1 AEAIGSSITLI
12 IPEDRWH
19 EEDRLIAA
27 VTSGQRVEPFE
38 TIRRRKDGAL
48 IDVAVTIS
56 PVRTREGAIVGA
68 SKIVRDISE
77 RRRSERMREELIV
90 RERRARDEAVAA
102 RDRLAFL
109 ADVGTMLSSSL
120 DYEVT
125 LDRAVHLALPRL
137 GDYCNVLVEDDR
149 GQLQYLASGHV
160 DGEKEPVLRELAL
173 RLLRRGDRGPTMPA
187 DAIMQSGQ
195 TRVVSHEQ
203 LAEAAAAQADRAD
216 AEILALGRQLDPY
229 AYLGAPLRIRG
240 RVVGVLSFGTTR
252 LQSARDYTGA
262 DVALAE
268 EFAR

>member
-1 AEAIGSSITLI
+1 MRRRHYLIAFAAVAAAGAIRMALDPWLGRAGPYLMYYPAVVMAVWYGGFGPGLVATILSGGAAAVRYLNPASTLAITDAGDALSLAIFSINGILISLIGDRARRGDLYQSRIVAIVESSDDAIIAKDLGGMITAWNAGAERLLGYSAAEAIGSSITLI

-102 RDRLAFL
+102 R
-109 ADVGTMLSSSL
+109 
-120 DYEVT
+120 
-125 LDRAVHLALPRL
+125 
-137 GDYCNVLVEDDR
+137 
-149 GQLQYLASGHV
+149 
-160 DGEKEPVLRELAL
+160 
-173 RLLRRGDRGPTMPA
+173 
-187 DAIMQSGQ
+187 
-195 TRVVSHEQ
+195 
-203 LAEAAAAQADRAD
+203 
-216 AEILALGRQLDPY
+216 
-229 AYLGAPLRIRG
+229 
-240 RVVGVLSFGTTR
+240 
-252 LQSARDYTGA
+252 
-262 DVALAE
+262 
-268 EFAR
+268 